1 MEFLSLVEDVQK
13 KSQLWHGFFEQLD
26 AFPGI
31 KRMVLLSAVG
41 GDFNRALCFRR
52 VCKEW
57 FDIVMDAFAR
67 GIVVWSRN
75 NEFLV
80 RGTLSNP
87 TYAPSIGVF
96 SAIVMSSSLTVLTA
110 DNWIWYVYNIT
121 TWEAKNS
128 PEKMDLSKKVLSLTI
143 GMHGLEVMFRK
154 MQGWKSSTVVIARRH
169 LFSHIQNADWRD
181 LSAANGCKLLLDID
195 MQWWLLI
202 IRDLKERGKE
212 HAKLVLE
219 YQLEKN
225 AAKFSEFKAAVEE
238 LAGQRVADPGT
249 FEAQFV
255 EIRNRYESLKSAV
268 VETMP
273 TEDLLAV
280 EPSNKKPR
288 K

>member
-26 AFPGI
+26 AFSGI

-41 GDFNRALCFRR
+41 GDFNRALCLRL
-52 VCKEW
+52 VCKGW

-67 GIVVWSRN
+67 GIVVWSRTN
-75 NEFLV
+75 QFLV
-80 RGTLSNP
+80 RGSSSNP
-87 TYAPSIGVF
+87 IYAPSIGVF
-96 SAIVMSSSLTVLTA
+96 SAIVMSSSFKAVY
-110 DNWIWYVYNIT
+110 WIWYVYDILK
-121 TWEAKNS
+121 WEAKKS
-128 PEKMDLSKKVLSLTI
+128 PEKMDVSKKVLSLAI
-143 GMHGLEVMFRK
+143 GMHGLEETFRK
-154 MQGWKSSTVVIARRH
+154 MQVWKSPVTVNVRRH

-181 LSAANGCKLLLDID
+181 SSAANRQKLFLDID
-195 MQWWLLI
+195 VQWWLLI

-219 YQLEKN
+219 YQFEKN

-238 LAGQRVADPGT
+238 LAGQQAADPGT

-255 EIRNRYESLKSAV
+255 EIRNRYALPSAV
-268 VETMP
+268 VVEAMP